1 MSTTP
6 EDGSPDDAMSEDGSP
21 DDAMSQ
27 DGGFR
32 DELLDELQDGAEDDD
47 DPAEVDGPS
56 EEDDAAAA
64 DQQRSLAARLLEVER
79 LVLARAPENDV
90 DPSLE
95 AITALMDLMGDP
107 QKAFPVIHI
116 TGTNGK
122 TSTAR
127 MVERLLRELGLRTG
141 RFTSPHLVDVRER
154 IAFDGEPI
162 DAERFVAAWDDIAP
176 YLAIV
181 DERSR
186 AADEAPI
193 NYFQVLTAMA
203 FSAFADAPVDVAV
216 VEVGLGGTWDSTNV
230 ADGQVAVITPI
241 GLDHERLLG
250 STVDAIAAE
259 KAGIIKAGA
268 TAVLAEQPPE
278 AADVLAERVREVGA
292 RPLVEGRQFGV
303 LHREVAVGGQVVTV
317 RGIGG
322 DYADLYLP
330 LHGAHQAHN
339 LATAIAAVEAFFG
352 GGEQPLDLELVQSA
366 VAQMSSPGRLEVV
379 RTSPTVVVDAAHNPA
394 GTVVVAAALQE
405 AFSFR
410 RLVGVVGVLR
420 DKDAAGMLEV
430 LEPVLDEVVVTASTS
445 ARATDPE
452 DLAAA
457 ARDVFGDD
465 RVHVVRSLPDALEL
479 AVTLAEQDGEVG
491 AGVLVTGSVTMAAE
505 VRTLMGAR
513 S

>member
-1 MSTTP
+1 V
-6 EDGSPDDAMSEDGSP
+6 
-21 DDAMSQ
+21 
-27 DGGFR
+27 
-32 DELLDELQDGAEDDD
+32 LDVTD
-47 DPAEVDGPS
+47 S
-56 EEDDAAAA
+56 
-64 DQQRSLAARLLEVER
+64 DQTARLREVEQ

-95 AITALMDLMGDP
+95 AIATLMDLMGQP
-107 QKAFPVIHI
+107 QRAYPVIHV

-127 MVERLLRELGLRTG
+127 MIERLLRELGLRTG

-162 DAERFVAAWDDIAP
+162 DPARFVAAWDDVAP
-176 YLAIV
+176 YLAMV
-181 DERSR
+181 DDRSR
-186 AADEAPI
+186 AADEPVI

-241 GLDHERLLG
+241 GIDHERLLG
-250 STVDAIAAE
+250 SSVDAIAAE

-268 TAVLAEQPPE
+268 AAVIALQPPE
-278 AADVLAERVREVGA
+278 AADVLGERIAAVGA
-292 RPLVEGRQFGV
+292 RALVEGQQFGV
-303 LHREVAVGGQVVTV
+303 LHREVAVGGQVVSV
-317 RGIGG
+317 RGLGG
-322 DYADLYLP
+322 DYDELFLP
-330 LHGAHQAHN
+330 MHGAHQAHN
-339 LATAIAAVEAFFG
+339 LACAIAAVESFFG
-352 GGEQPLDLELVQSA
+352 GGEQPLDTQLVRTT
-366 VAQMSSPGRLEVV
+366 VAAMSSPGRLEVV

-394 GTVVVAAALQE
+394 AATVVAEAIAE

-420 DKDAAGMLEV
+420 DKDATGILEA
-430 LEPVLDEVVVTASTS
+430 LEPVLDEVVVTRTTS
-445 ARATDPE
+445 PRATDPD
-452 DLAAA
+452 DLAAVA
-457 ARDVFGDD
+457 QDVFGDD
-465 RVHVVRSLPDALEL
+465 RVHVVRSLPDALDL

-491 AGVLVTGSVTMAAE
+491 AGVLATGSVTMAAE
-505 VRTLMGAR
+505 VRTLLGA